1 MNTAKTLSDNM
12 AGRDWWRGAVIYQI
26 YPRSFADANGDG
38 VGDLRGITSRLPYVA
53 SLGVDA
59 VWLSPIFKS
68 PMKDFGYDVE
78 DYRDID
84 PLFGSLAD
92 FDALLERAH
101 ALGLKVIIDQVL
113 SHTADTHAWFK
124 ESRASRDNPRSDWYI
139 WADAQPDGSPPN
151 NWLSVFGG
159 SSWQWDTRRCQ
170 YYLHNFLAA
179 QPDLNLHNEAVQ
191 QQLLADVRFWL
202 DRGVDGFRFDTT
214 NYFFHDTELRAN
226 PAAEP
231 RKGGLAAVPAKITNP
246 YDMQAHVFD
255 KNRPETVGFLQRLRA
270 LLDEYGAASVGEVGE
285 ADALATMIEYTAG
298 SDRLHMTYSFSL
310 LSRDNSVAHVRRQS
324 EEFEAAASV
333 AGGWPCWT
341 LGNHDSTRL
350 LTRWA
355 GEKAPND
362 FTRMALALLLSL
374 RGSACWYQ
382 GDELALPEADLPF
395 EALRDPPG
403 IAFWP
408 EYKGRDGCRT
418 PMPWVAQAVH
428 AGFGTP
434 ADAPTWLPVPA
445 EHAARAVDRCEADLD
460 APLHFMRAFVPWRRS
475 LAALLHGTVRYLDAP
490 EPVLALVRTPL
501 PDAVGCTVLVLF
513 NLSDQAV
520 PVTLAQAP
528 QSMTLPVP
536 GLPAHQTAVRQGDS
550 FTLPPYGIYFGAVC
564 A

>member
-1 MNTAKTLSDNM
+1 MSTTTAISENM
-12 AGRDWWRGAVIYQI
+12 AEHDWWRGAVIYQI

-92 FDALLERAH
+92 FDALLARAH

-124 ESRASRDNPRSDWYI
+124 ESRASRDNPKSDWYV

-179 QPDLNLHNEAVQ
+179 QPDLNLHNDAVQ

-214 NYFFHDTELRAN
+214 NYFFHDTALRSN

-231 RKGGLAAVPAKITNP
+231 RISAAGIPAKITNP

-255 KNRPETVGFLQRLRA
+255 KNRPETVGFLRRLRA
-270 LLDEYGAASVGEVGE
+270 LLNEYGAASVGEVGE

-341 LGNHDSTRL
+341 LGNHDSIRL

-355 GEKAPND
+355 GEKVPND
-362 FTRMALALLLSL
+362 FTRMALAMLLSL

-418 PMPWVAQAVH
+418 PMPWEAQAAH

-434 ADAPTWLPVPA
+434 ADTPTWLPVPA
-445 EHAARAVDRCEADLD
+445 EHAERAVDRCEADPD

-475 LAALLHGTVRYLDAP
+475 LAALLHGAVRYLDTP
-490 EPVLALVRTPL
+490 EPVMALVRTPL
-501 PDAVGCTVLVLF
+501 PDAVGCTVLALF
-513 NLSDQAV
+513 NLSDRAV
-520 PVTLAQAP
+520 RIELPEAP
-528 QSMTLPVP
+528 RSMALPVP
-536 GLPAHQTAVRQGDS
+536 GLPARQLAIRQGDS
-550 FTLPPYGIYFGAVC
+550 FTLPPCGIYFGAVC